1 MDALPAELVEHVLAS
16 SPEILGP
23 RDIINVG
30 ACSKRLW
37 DAVRRSQ
44 RIWKGQ
50 FRRRFPSLYRDPDTG
65 GADWRERYATRLLCE
80 RRCAAAVGNFSAAFW
95 HCEDIGNSDIEPK
108 MAGLV
113 GEFDPEVLLDSL
125 RQLNRAWAPEHL
137 TLRYYGLRALEW
149 LQKTRLT
156 VEMRALLEKRGGDG
170 AEDEETVI
178 RALAIAAQWFQP
190 EKTVD
195 YEAIKRWLDA
205 AAKRTLRRLAENKV
219 FGAGRLAEKRWAT
232 RIEAC
237 QVMDAVSH
245 VMFSELGLKGNTDN
259 YYDMRNSFIDEVIE
273 RGLGIPIMLS
283 LLFMSVAAR
292 VGLTLRPSNLPGH
305 FMLRLEVGDEGEGAA
320 AKDFLYVDAFNGGK
334 AMSCFEVMALVK
346 RLAGDDINIT
356 DDCAMLV
363 PTPRQVYCLLR
374 GFMAYYLV
382 KYLVNSM

>member
-50 FRRRFPSLYRDPDTG
+50 FRRRFPSLYRGRDA
-65 GADWRERYATRLLCE
+65 GADWHERYVARVLCE
-80 RRCAAAVGNFSAAFW
+80 RRCAAAVGGFSAAFW
-95 HCEDIGNSDIEPK
+95 HCEDIGDSDIEPK

-113 GEFDPEVLLDSL
+113 GEFGPAVLLDSL
-125 RQLNRAWAPEHL
+125 RQLNRAWAPQHL

-156 VEMRALLEKRGGDG
+156 VEMRALLEHRSGGG
-170 AEDEETVI
+170 GEEEEEGETVM

-195 YEAIKRWLDA
+195 YEAIERWLDA
-205 AAKRTLRRLAENKV
+205 AAKRTLRRLADKKV
-219 FGAGRLAEKRWAT
+219 FGPGRLAEKRWAS

-245 VMFSELGLKGNTDN
+245 VMFAELGLKGNTDN
-259 YYDMRNSFIDEVIE
+259 YYDMRNSFIDEVLE

-305 FMLRLEVGDEGEGAA
+305 FMLRLEVGDEGAGAA

-346 RLAGDDINIT
+346 RLAGDDVNIT
-356 DDCAMLV
+356 DDCIMLV
-363 PTPRQVYCLLR
+363 PSPRQVLIASNFYGLLPH
-374 GFMAYYLV
+374 MD
-382 KYLVNSM
+382 